1 MTDEDPNIVPPPVI
15 TVESRVGSRRKEAES
30 ISTRLGITLCEGGV
44 VGPGEHRLVLLEDR
58 IEIWDAQ
65 SRRRGVRVDF
75 SNIDVRTGSGNLS
88 RQQPLARAIGGRLDR
103 RLGNTQEVIDATAGF
118 GHDAFLLACM
128 GNEVLAIERDPIIH
142 LLLDESRTRAIQ
154 DPTLGPVVGD
164 RLRVLHGDSTELLPS
179 MDSVDVIYLDP
190 MFASSTRSSALPKK
204 RAQILR
210 SLVPATGGVVEL
222 FEAARARARKRVVV
236 KRAAGDAPLV
246 PTPDLQVTGKMIRY
260 DIYLP
265 AGSSSRSLE

>member
-1 MTDEDPNIVPPPVI
+1 MTDEAPNIVPPPVI
-15 TVESRVGSRRKEAES
+15 TVESQVGSRRQEARS
-30 ISTRLGITLCEGGV
+30 ISTRLGITLSSGGV
-44 VGPGEHRLVLLEDR
+44 IGPGEYRLVLLEDR
-58 IEIWDAQ
+58 IEIWDSQ

-103 RLGNTQEVIDATAGF
+103 RLGNSQEVIDATAGF

-128 GNEVLAIERDPIIH
+128 GNRVIAVERDPVIH
-142 LLLDESRTRAIQ
+142 LLLNESHARAAK

-164 RLRVLHGDSTELLPS
+164 RLQVLHGDSTALLPN
-179 MDSVDVIYLDP
+179 MDSVDVVYLDP
-190 MFASSTRSSALPKK
+190 MFDPSTRSSALPRK
-204 RAQILR
+204 RAQLLR
-210 SLVPATGGVVEL
+210 SLVPTTAGTGEL
-222 FEAARARARKRVVV
+222 FEAAHARARKRVVV

-246 PTPDLQVTGKMIRY
+246 PSPDLQVTGKMIRY

-265 AGSSSRSLE
+265 AGSSSKSLE